1 MDEADTEDAVIDHP
15 LTAREV
21 CQVLRDIAL
30 QTRVMRRVEAPASA
44 SALNHTV
51 TVKVDG
57 WVLELSTSDGA
68 LAYCQSC
75 QSPDGRAGS
84 CETWQRY
91 GSDPVQWLSTWE
103 LEQVRRLL
111 IALD

>member
-1 MDEADTEDAVIDHP
+1 MKDAVIDQP

-30 QTRVMRRVEAPASA
+30 QTRVMRRVETQASA
-44 SALNHTV
+44 STLEQTV
-51 TVKVDG
+51 TIEVDG
-57 WVLELSTSDGA
+57 WVLDLSTADGA
-68 LAYCQSC
+68 LAYCQYC
-75 QSPDGRAGS
+75 QAPDGRAGS

>member
-1 MDEADTEDAVIDHP
+1 MKDAVIDQP

-30 QTRVMRRVEAPASA
+30 QTRVMRRVEAQASA
-44 SALNHTV
+44 SALDQTV
-51 TVKVDG
+51 TVEVAG
-57 WVLELSTSDGA
+57 WVLDLSTADGA

>member
-1 MDEADTEDAVIDHP
+1 MKDAVIGHP

-30 QTRVMRRVEAPASA
+30 QTRVMRRCDPQPLSSTLNQTVAVE
-44 SALNHTV
+44 
-51 TVKVDG
+51 VDG
-57 WVLELSTSDGA
+57 WILDLYTADGA
-68 LAYCQSC
+68 LASCQSC
-75 QSPDGRAGS
+75 QSSDGRAGS

-111 IALD
+111 VALD

>member
-1 MDEADTEDAVIDHP
+1 MKDAVIDQP

-30 QTRVMRRVEAPASA
+30 QTRVMRRVDAPASP
-44 SALNHTV
+44 SALDQV
-51 TVKVDG
+51 TVEADG
-57 WVLELSTSDGA
+57 WVLDLHTADGA

-75 QSPDGRAGS
+75 QAPDGRAGS